1 LTSATGSGRARLRP
15 WRHGDACVVA
25 HFRLTPKASNDAV
38 DGLIETIDGT
48 AFSARVRALP
58 VDGGANKALEDL
70 VARWL
75 GVSKRSVSLVSGGKS
90 RLKSLRID
98 GDPATLDMMLEAQV
112 SKFQR
117 SK

>member
-1 LTSATGSGRARLRP
+1 MTATECAGGAQPRP

-25 HFRLTPKASNDAV
+25 HFRLTPKASKDAV
-38 DGLIETIDGT
+38 DGLVETIDGA

-58 VDGGANKALEDL
+58 VDGGANAALEDL

-75 GVSKRSVSLVSGGKS
+75 GVPKRTVSLVSGGKS

-98 GDPATLDMMLEAQV
+98 GDPAILDMMLEAQV
-112 SKFQR
+112 GKFQR

>member
-25 HFRLTPKASNDAV
+25 HFRVTPKASNDAV

-48 AFSARVRALP
+48 AFSARMRALP